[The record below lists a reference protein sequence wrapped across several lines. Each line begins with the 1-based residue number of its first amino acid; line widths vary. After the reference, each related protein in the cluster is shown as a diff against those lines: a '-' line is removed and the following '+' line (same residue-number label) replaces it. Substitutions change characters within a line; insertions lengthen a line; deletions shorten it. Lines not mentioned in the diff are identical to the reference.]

1 VVHYT
6 VLAGGTGAAK
16 FLLGLIEVIPEE
28 EIHVIVNVGDDADIW
43 GLHISPD
50 IDTVLYALSGR
61 LDTERGWGIREE
73 TFRCLRHMSLY
84 GMPAWFQLGDADM
97 ATHLTRTEFLRRM
110 TLTEATDRLAKA
122 LNIQAKVLPATN
134 DRLRTRIETPGGM
147 LDFQEFFVR
156 ERCRPDVKSVTYAGA
171 EEATA
176 PDAVLHSIAEAQLV
190 IIAPSNPITSI
201 GPILAVRGIRDAL
214 RCTRAEVVAVSPII
228 GQDAVSGPAGKLMEA
243 CGFDVSPSGVARC
256 YHDFLDNLIVH
267 TTDAEVAPTI
277 RLDTIGVQVTD
288 ILMPTRADAQRLA
301 KFLIDENITAPR

>member
-1 VVHYT
+1 MVHYT

-61 LDTERGWGIREE
+61 LDTERGWGVREE

-84 GMPAWFQLGDADM
+84 GMPAWFQIGDADM

-122 LNIQAKVLPATN
+122 LDIRAKVLPATN
-134 DRLRTRIETPGGM
+134 DRLRTRIETPAGM

-171 EEATA
+171 EEATV
-176 PDAVLHSIAEAQLV
+176 PDAVLHSIAEAQLI

-267 TTDAEVAPTI
+267 TTDVEVAPTI

>member
-1 VVHYT
+1 MHYT

-61 LDTERGWGIREE
+61 LDTERGWGIRDE

-84 GMPAWFQLGDADM
+84 GMPAWFRIGDADM

-122 LNIQAKVLPATN
+122 LDISAKVLPATN
-134 DRLRTRIETPGGM
+134 DRLRTRIKTPAGM

-243 CGFDVSPSGVARC
+243 CGFDVSQSGVARC

-267 TTDAEVAPTI
+267 TTDVEVAPTI